1 MFTGIIE
8 TTGTVTSI
16 NPTESNKELIIEPY
30 SNEFLIDVKTGD
42 SIAVNGACMTVEEIR
57 NGTFKFTAIH
67 ETLTK
72 TNLGYL
78 NIEDEVNLEKAMK
91 TEMRVDG
98 HFVQGHV
105 DTTGNVIKVKD
116 LIKTWEYFIEFPA
129 KFSENVIYVGSIAID
144 GISLTIAEIVEDKRD
159 VTIIKVAI
167 IPHTYDVT
175 NIKDLQEGSIVN
187 LEFDMLGKYVK
198 RIIQNSKL

>member
-16 NPTESNKELIIEPY
+16 NTTESNKELIIEPY

-42 SIAVNGACMTVEEIR
+42 SIAVNGACMTVEEII

-67 ETLTK
+67 ETLSK

-78 NIEDEVNLEKAMK
+78 KIEDEVNLEKAMK

-167 IPHTYDVT
+167 IPHTFDVT

>member
-42 SIAVNGACMTVEEIR
+42 SIAVNGACMTVEEII

-67 ETLTK
+67 ETLSK

-78 NIEDEVNLEKAMK
+78 KIEDEVNLEKAMK

>member
-8 TTGTVTSI
+8 TTGRVTSI
-16 NPTESNKELIIEPY
+16 NPTESNREITIEPN
-30 SNEFLIDVKTGD
+30 SNAFLDDVKTGD
-42 SIAVNGACMTVEEIR
+42 SIAVNGACMTMEDIK
-57 NGTFKFTAIH
+57 NGSFRFTAIH
-67 ETLTK
+67 ETLSK

-78 NIEDEVNLEKAMK
+78 KIGDEVNLEKAMK

-116 LIKTWEYFIEFPA
+116 LGYTWEYFIEFPA
-129 KFSENVIYVGSIAID
+129 RFSENVIYVGSIAVN
-144 GISLTIAEIVEDKRD
+144 GISLTIAEIVEDKSD
-159 VTIIKVAI
+159 TTIIKVAI
-167 IPHTYDVT
+167 IPHTFEVT
-175 NIKDLQEGSIVN
+175 NIKYLQEGNTVN

-198 RIIQNSKL
+198 RILQNSKI